1 MLSKRRC
8 PYTGVVN
15 FYSSEDPHMAVGSVV
30 LAGSERGFF
39 WRYYTEPFARGGL
52 AADLGSAER
61 EVRAA
66 SVMAEREGR
75 RASLS
80 H

>member
-15 FYSSEDPHMAVGSVV
+15 FYSDEDPHMAVGSVV
-30 LAGSERGFF
+30 AGNERGFF

-52 AADLGSAER
+52 ASDIGSAER

-66 SVMAEREGR
+66 GLMAERQAQGDTR
-75 RASLS
+75 LA

>member
-15 FYSSEDPHMAVGSVV
+15 FYSDEDPLMAVGSVV
-30 LAGSERGFF
+30 AGSAAGFV
-39 WRYYTEPFARGGL
+39 WRFYTEPYARGGL
-52 AADLGSAER
+52 ASDIRSAER
-61 EVRAA
+61 QVLATGL
-66 SVMAEREGR
+66 MAERETPSR
-75 RASLS
+75 PTA

>member
-30 LAGSERGFF
+30 AGSEKCFF

-66 SVMAEREGR
+66 RAVAVRQAR
-75 RASLS
+75 RPTLP

>member
-15 FYSSEDPHMAVGSVV
+15 FYSDEDPLLAVGSVV
-30 LAGSERGFF
+30 AGNESGFV
-39 WRYYTEPFARGGL
+39 WRFYTEPYARGGL
-52 AADLGSAER
+52 ATDIRSAER
-61 EVRAA
+61 QVLATGL
-66 SVMAEREGR
+66 MAEREAPAR
-75 RASLS
+75 SLA